1 MFGTFKLGEQKL
13 RHELELD
20 RVTLRAEREKFE
32 LQKKIDR
39 LTADDSVVRDLG
51 YANDKIKS
59 LEADIKIE
67 KARSATIVAEQRS
80 SYAEHVM
87 AITDERVKEM
97 RSTYEGYA
105 KNITEIVKAANAG
118 DVKVNTSVN
127 SNS

>member
-1 MFGTFKLGEQKL
+1 MFSNIKLREAKL
-13 RHELELD
+13 RHEMDLSRQRLD
-20 RVTLRAEREKFE
+20 SDKEEFE
-32 LQKKIDR
+32 LQKKIDA
-39 LTADDSVVRDLG
+39 LT
-51 YANDKIKS
+51 YASKDAESLKCAKETIQR
-59 LEADIKIE
+59 LEADLKIE
-67 KARSATIVAEQRS
+67 KARSATIIAEQKS